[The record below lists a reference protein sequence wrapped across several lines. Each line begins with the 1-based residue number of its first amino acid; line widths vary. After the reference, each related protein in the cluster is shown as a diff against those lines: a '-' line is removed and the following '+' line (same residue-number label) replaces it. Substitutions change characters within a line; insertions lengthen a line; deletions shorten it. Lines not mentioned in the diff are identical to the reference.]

1 MKPQSTSS
9 TASSIRCAHRD
20 SSGRQCR
27 SLTSSTDP
35 GLCPHH
41 CAQLEESQAVD
52 RYLDLTIKFE
62 GFQTAQGI
70 NHSLGNLY
78 KLLAMK
84 RISPRRAAVL
94 SYISSLLLRTL
105 PQIDADNAAG
115 IKFKPPTLDVAT
127 PAPANPVSAD
137 PAATNST
144 PSPVL
149 DADPVT
155 ATNWDHSIPEPD
167 PNRKPS

>member
-1 MKPQSTSS
+1 MRNNMKPQSLSS
-9 TASSIRCAHRD
+9 TASVRCAHRD
-20 SSGRQCR
+20 SNGRQCR
-27 SLTSSTDP
+27 LLASSTHA

-41 CAQLEESQAVD
+41 LAQREESEAVD
-52 RYLDLTIKFE
+52 RYLELTTKFD

-78 KLLAMK
+78 KLLALN

-115 IKFKPPTLDVAT
+115 IKFKPPTLDVPSPAAAN
-127 PAPANPVSAD
+127 PAPPNSAGS
-137 PAATNST
+137 A
-144 PSPVL
+144 VL
-149 DADPVT
+149 DMNPSA
-155 ATNWDHSIPEPD
+155 ANGWDHSIPEPD
-167 PNRKPS
+167 PNKKPS

>member
-20 SSGRQCR
+20 SNGRQCR
-27 SLTSSTDP
+27 SLASSTDP

-41 CAQLEESQAVD
+41 CAQLEWSQAVD
-52 RYLDLTIKFE
+52 RYLELTTKFE

-105 PQIDADNAAG
+105 PQIDSDNAAG
-115 IKFKPPTLDVAT
+115 IKFKPPVLDVAN
-127 PAPANPVSAD
+127 PVPANPAPENSA
-137 PAATNST
+137 AF
-144 PSPVL
+144 PVL
-149 DADPVT
+149 DAKPVT